1 MYISFLQSTYVLHFQ
16 PLFTFQSRVGG
27 TLCAFICVLWYELV
41 ILICCQPD
49 IFIRIPFYAHRFTL
63 GHKNVVELTG

>member
-1 MYISFLQSTYVLHFQ
+1 MSSIFSHSLLFNHELEALYV
-16 PLFTFQSRVGG
+16 PL
-27 TLCAFICVLWYELV
+27 ICVLWYELV

-63 GHKNVVELTG
+63 GHKNVVELTTVFR